1 MLTLHFH
8 DMILTSPQVWHSVTP
23 KVISIP
29 RWEHRPQAA
38 ILKGGTIHS
47 LDVML

>member
-1 MLTLHFH
+1 MLTLHFR
-8 DMILTSPQVWHSVTP
+8 DMILTLPWVWHSVTP

-29 RWEHRPQAA
+29 RWEHRPQVA